1 MTRRGAWGGART
13 PRGRGGGA
21 VDPAPPLRLGASH
34 WGIVFS
40 QRVVAGK
47 HN

>member
-1 MTRRGAWGGART
+1 MTRRGAWGG
-13 PRGRGGGA
+13 RGRLVTGGGGA